1 MTEEAAVAREELSP
15 IPYRSWLGL
24 NIPWWWE
31 TAGWRHLVHN
41 GEPTDPLEAIPSLA
55 HFRQL
60 VEQGDITGM
69 QKSRQSQQ
77 EVRVEEKDLMAEAPE
92 WEHSDKEIREDINL
106 PIAPEE
112 AEAVQER
119 REATPAMARVEM
131 EEKGFSPIFPVWP
144 LGMVVVEPVD
154 RGTEPVAS
162 VEWAVEETEEVTSQ
176 RLQGRMG

>member
-1 MTEEAAVAREELSP
+1 
-15 IPYRSWLGL
+15 
-24 NIPWWWE
+24 
-31 TAGWRHLVHN
+31 
-41 GEPTDPLEAIPSLA
+41 
-55 HFRQL
+55 
-60 VEQGDITGM
+60 
-69 QKSRQSQQ
+69 
-77 EVRVEEKDLMAEAPE
+77 VEEKDLMAEAPA
-92 WEHSDKEIREDINL
+92 WEHSDKEIKEDINL